1 LFRLEVLWKGGGM
14 GDGGIEHIRTKTG
27 QTDVR
32 TGIASIAGHN
42 ERGHNSKSP
51 GRIIGHPTI
60 KH

>member
-1 LFRLEVLWKGGGM
+1 M

-32 TGIASIAGHN
+32 TGIASTAGHN